1 MKVTIQVHATNSN
14 KRYNNFVKKKN
25 ALHTGQKVRNTKYM
39 KIGLGGLVFKN
50 IKINKKDMTCLEKY
64 KKNDHKSIEIE
75 SKTLLSFN

>member
-1 MKVTIQVHATNSN
+1 
-14 KRYNNFVKKKN
+14 
-25 ALHTGQKVRNTKYM
+25 M

>member
-14 KRYNNFVKKKN
+14 KSTTTLLKKT
-25 ALHTGQKVRNTKYM
+25 LYTGQKVRNTKYM